1 VLGTNVR
8 SYLLAWESNPLAERA
23 AARALADAPISG
35 RLPITIPPDLP
46 LGAGFDRPGPA
57 E

>member
-1 VLGTNVR
+1 MGTNVR
-8 SYLLAWESNPLAERA
+8 SYLLAWESNPIAERA

-46 LGAGFDRPGPA
+46 LGAGLDRPGPA